1 MQLNAITKS
10 MQRLDSVGERKTCL
24 NCYSKYLFLMSY
36 AACYIKEIYVVV
48 IISDREFSLPEPSAK
63 QIANRKN
70 SFPPLQIPGRGII
83 LEVDP

>member
-1 MQLNAITKS
+1 MTPICEECAHYGIVFFMISSSPPPSHVCKN
-10 MQRLDSVGERKTCL
+10 
-24 NCYSKYLFLMSY
+24 

-63 QIANRKN
+63 QIANKKN
-70 SFPPLQIPGRGII
+70 SFPPLQILGRGII